1 MRKKINLYDNRFNN
15 KREKK
20 TSERKIEREREGKLA
35 ALEFKAAPF
44 CFCFFCCCRV
54 FRKYLNKYDDKTTKI
69 RV

>member
-20 TSERKIEREREGKLA
+20 TNERKLEREGKLA

-44 CFCFFCCCRV
+44 CFCFFFVVVCFV
-54 FRKYLNKYDDKTTKI
+54 NI
-69 RV
+69 NI

>member
-20 TSERKIEREREGKLA
+20 TNERKIEREGKLA

-44 CFCFFCCCRV
+44 CFCCFVVVCFV
-54 FRKYLNKYDDKTTKI
+54 NI
-69 RV
+69 